1 MYKISEFASL
11 IGVSISTLRNWDKKG
26 ILKPIKLASS
36 HRRYT
41 EEQLLQI
48 LNQNNERCETS
59 RDL

>member
-26 ILKPIKLASS
+26 ILKPIKLASG

-41 EEQLLQI
+41 EEQLNKI
-48 LNQNNERCETS
+48 LGNEKKI
-59 RDL
+59 